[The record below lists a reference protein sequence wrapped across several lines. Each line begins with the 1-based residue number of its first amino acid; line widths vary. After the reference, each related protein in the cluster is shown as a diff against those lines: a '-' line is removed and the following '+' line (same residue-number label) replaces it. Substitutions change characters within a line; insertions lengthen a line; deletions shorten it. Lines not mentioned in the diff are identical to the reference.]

1 MTAWASPSNLLDEHG
16 AFLVE
21 LGLVVPAM
29 YYQGF
34 GASCD
39 VLPGYAYAGMWV
51 GHVGDVV
58 PGVAVYPLF
67 VRSSA
72 G

>member
-1 MTAWASPSNLLDEHG
+1 
-16 AFLVE
+16 
-21 LGLVVPAM
+21 M

-39 VLPGYAYAGMWV
+39 VLPGYAYAGTWV

-58 PGVAVYPLF
+58 PGVAVYPLYIP
-67 VRSSA
+67 SSA